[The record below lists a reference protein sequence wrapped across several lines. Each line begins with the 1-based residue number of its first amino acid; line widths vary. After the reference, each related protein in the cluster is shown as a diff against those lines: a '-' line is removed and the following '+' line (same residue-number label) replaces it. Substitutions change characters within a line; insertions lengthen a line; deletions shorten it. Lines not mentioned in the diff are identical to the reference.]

1 MGKAKWKNFT
11 DQELKEIV
19 KNNISFRAVQQA
31 LGYNTNSGS
40 VVLRLKKVFDDKG
53 IDYSHFKGQA
63 WNKKD
68 EQSYSDFGITNWQGV
83 KEKILQERPYKCE
96 KCGISEWQGQKLLLQ
111 VHHIDG
117 NRYNN
122 TRENLQILCPNCH
135 SLTDNWCHKKNGI
148 QVSDDEFLI
157 ALSDTPNIYQAC
169 KKLNITPNQHNYA
182 RAKKLLKQLE

>member
-1 MGKAKWKNFT
+1 MGKAKWQNFT

-31 LGYNTNSGS
+31 LGYSSTNGS
-40 VVLRLKKVFDDKG
+40 IALKLKEVFDAKG

-63 WNKKD
+63 CNKKD

-135 SLTDNWCHKKNGI
+135 SLTDNWCYRKNSI
-148 QVSDDEFLI
+148 RVSDNEFLT
-157 ALSDTPNIYQAC
+157 ALSNAPNIYQAC
-169 KKLNITPNQHNYA
+169 KELNITPNQNNYA
-182 RAKKLLKQLE
+182 RAKKLLKQLK